1 MRTGSACRYRR
12 SAAAGFESMV
22 GGFFMTDFLVRTF
35 VKNYGQT
42 DDASVRTAYGVM
54 ASVVGICCNLLLFA
68 AKLAVGLLSGSISI
82 MADAF
87 NNLSDAAGSIVGFV
101 GMRMAEKPADA
112 DHPFGHGRVEYIAA
126 FIVSIFVIQVGLEL
140 FKSSIGK
147 IRRPEELV
155 FSWTAVA
162 ILALSILVKCWLAV
176 FNRRLGRRIRSSVM
190 AATAADAMGDVAATS
205 AAVVSILVFGL
216 LHVNIDGYIG
226 LLVSLAVLLAGFGIA
241 RDTLAP
247 LIGEPIDADVYRKI
261 TDFVESYDGIIGT
274 HDLIVHNYGPSHSM
288 ATIHAEVPGDT
299 DVRESHEIIDRIERD
314 CAHSLGIFLVIHM
327 DPVEMWDERSAE
339 YRRVLADVLA
349 RLDSRLSFH
358 DFRVIDGTE
367 RINLIFD
374 LVVPRE
380 YNSAMRDTIRSK
392 VSEEVRLADP
402 RCCCVMT
409 VENTYCAESP
419 EP

>member
-1 MRTGSACRYRR
+1 
-12 SAAAGFESMV
+12 
-22 GGFFMTDFLVRTF
+22 MTDFLVRTF

-101 GMRMAEKPADA
+101 GVRMAEKPADA
-112 DHPFGHGRVEYIAA
+112 DHPFGHGRMEYIAA
-126 FIVSIFVIQVGLEL
+126 FVVSIFVIQVGLEL
-140 FKSSIGK
+140 FKSSAGK

-162 ILALSILVKCWLAV
+162 VLALSILVKCWLAV
-176 FNRRLGRRIRSSVM
+176 FNRTLGRRIRSSVM

-205 AAVVSILVFGL
+205 ATVVSILIFGL
-216 LHVNIDGYIG
+216 FGVNIDGYIG
-226 LLVSLAVLLAGFGIA
+226 LLVSMAVLLAGLGIA

-247 LIGEPIDADVYRKI
+247 LIGEPIDAGIYRKI

-288 ATIHAEVPGDT
+288 ATIHAEVASEV

-314 CAHSLGIFLVIHM
+314 CARSLGIFLVIHM
-327 DPVEMWDERSAE
+327 DPVETRDERTTR
-339 YRRVLADVLA
+339 YREMLSGVLA
-349 RLDSRLSFH
+349 RIDSRLTFH
-358 DFRVIDGTE
+358 DFRVVDGTE
-367 RINLIFD
+367 RVNLIFD
-374 LVVPRE
+374 LVVPRD
-380 YNSAMRDTIRSK
+380 YNDAMRDTIREK
-392 VSEEVRLADP
+392 VSDQVRGADP
-402 RCCCVMT
+402 RCYCVMT

-419 EP
+419 EPE

>member
-1 MRTGSACRYRR
+1 M
-12 SAAAGFESMV
+12 
-22 GGFFMTDFLVRTF
+22 L
-35 VKNYGQT
+35 
-42 DDASVRTAYGVM
+42 
-54 ASVVGICCNLLLFA
+54 
-68 AKLAVGLLSGSISI
+68 
-82 MADAF
+82 
-87 NNLSDAAGSIVGFV
+87 
-101 GMRMAEKPADA
+101 
-112 DHPFGHGRVEYIAA
+112 
-126 FIVSIFVIQVGLEL
+126 
-140 FKSSIGK
+140 
-147 IRRPEELV
+147 
-155 FSWTAVA
+155 
-162 ILALSILVKCWLAV
+162 
-176 FNRRLGRRIRSSVM
+176 
-190 AATAADAMGDVAATS
+190 
-205 AAVVSILVFGL
+205 
-216 LHVNIDGYIG
+216 
-226 LLVSLAVLLAGFGIA
+226 
-241 RDTLAP
+241 
-247 LIGEPIDADVYRKI
+247 
-261 TDFVESYDGIIGT
+261 
-274 HDLIVHNYGPSHSM
+274 
-288 ATIHAEVPGDT
+288 GDT

-419 EP
+419 EPD